1 MPQIDFPPRLP
12 SERAFDV
19 VGLGAN
25 ALDQLVQVPSHPGAG
40 EKIRFS
46 SYLRQG
52 GGQTATALVAVR
64 RLGYRTRYIGGVGD
78 DDEGRA
84 VLAELAEEG
93 IETGAVRVRPGGL
106 TQRALILVGENGGE
120 RTIIWGRSEG
130 MVVAAEELTR
140 EEIACGRLLHTDA
153 QDPGSAARAAVWAR
167 EAGMPVMTDLERVR
181 PGLEAFL
188 PEVDVL
194 IAAAEFP
201 ERATGRADLAGAL
214 AILRERTRGG
224 LVMVTRGQKGVSLL
238 EGDGLR
244 HMPAYRVEAVDT
256 TGAGDVF
263 HGAFAV
269 ALLRGLD
276 VPAAIDFSQAV
287 AAMKCLQPGG
297 RRGIPNDFG
306 AVSVFQ
312 RETPHRE
319 GSREP

>member
-1 MPQIDFPPRLP
+1 MPQIGFPPRLP
-12 SERAFDV
+12 DDRAFDV

-25 ALDQLVQVPSHPGAG
+25 ALDQLVKVPRHPGAG

-52 GGQTATALVAVR
+52 GGQTATALVAVQR
-64 RLGYRTRYIGGVGD
+64 MGYRTRYIGGVGD

-106 TQRALILVGENGGE
+106 TQRALILVGENDGE

-130 MVVAAEELTR
+130 MVVSAEEL
-140 EEIACGRLLHTDA
+140 EAGEITCGRILHADA
-153 QDPGSAARAAVWAR
+153 QNPHSAARAAAWAR
-167 EAGMPVMTDLERVR
+167 GAEMPVLTDLERIR
-181 PGLEAFL
+181 PGLDDFL

-194 IAAAEFP
+194 IAAADFP
-201 ERATGRADLAGAL
+201 ERATGATDLLGAL

-224 LVMVTRGQKGVSLL
+224 LVMVTRGSGGVSLL
-238 EGDGLR
+238 QADGLR
-244 HMPAYRVEAVDT
+244 HFPAYRVGAVDT

-276 VPAAIDFSQAV
+276 LPAAIDFSQAV

-297 RRGIPNDFG
+297 RRGIPNDFE
-306 AVSVFQ
+306 AVDVFQ
-312 RETPHRE
+312 RETPHRSA
-319 GSREP
+319 GREP